1 MEMLPVF
8 ADQSVRDPISDVLPV
23 SLLQS
28 ADFYGTCK
36 AIDML
41 RRLTEVKAE
50 AQDSQLAAH
59 ATRT

>member
-50 AQDSQLAAH
+50 AQDS
-59 ATRT
+59 